1 MCEQH
6 PSANYHHF
14 PAHRCKYFFK
24 PFSLSV
30 TLYKSYFFLQLF
42 INYHHLNYNV
52 EHFDTCSLIIPIP
65 NEQKVTQVKKNKGR
79 TRKENREGLN
89 TVRAKITATR
99 RNTHTHTLS
108 AILFG
113 SSRSLS
119 IWNPLERR
127 LHPWKAMP
135 VSRSTRLMTN
145 LNGRSSAILADPRVA
160 TIVRASAGDTA
171 VIGAPREIY

>member
-99 RNTHTHTLS
+99 RNTHTHTHCPPFSL
-108 AILFG
+108 APLDP
-113 SSRSLS
+113 SRSGIRSNGGYIREKRCLS
-119 IWNPLERR
+119 
-127 LHPWKAMP
+127 
-135 VSRSTRLMTN
+135 V
-145 LNGRSSAILADPRVA
+145 DPH
-160 TIVRASAGDTA
+160 D
-171 VIGAPREIY
+171 